1 MTPVRTITPPTS
13 NAPPPAADVDHLA
26 ALLVA
31 TRACEPRAFERLIA
45 ACRPVVHRH
54 ARRHAWTPGDVDDIV
69 QEVWIRLVEHG
80 ASIREPRALLAWL
93 MMVTSRVA
101 ADLGRRGSRLVPTE
115 VDHESP
121 SPGSTEDHAL
131 STFERREISDGVR
144 AALARLDAEDRRLL
158 LLLDGDESLSYRD
171 VSDRVQ
177 RPIGSLGPTR
187 QRLLRRL
194 RVDPDVRRLRL
205 AS

>member
-1 MTPVRTITPPTS
+1 VQRQ
-13 NAPPPAADVDHLA
+13 
-26 ALLVA
+26 
-31 TRACEPRAFERLIA
+31 
-45 ACRPVVHRH
+45 
-54 ARRHAWTPGDVDDIV
+54 ARRHAWTPGDIDDVV
-69 QEVWIRLVEHG
+69 QEVWARLVEHG

-101 ADLGRRGSRLVPTE
+101 ADLGRRASRLVPTE
-115 VDHESP
+115 LDDGSP

-131 STFERREISDGVR
+131 STFERGEISVGVR
-144 AALARLDAEDRRLL
+144 AALSRLDAEERHLL
-158 LLLDGDESLSYRD
+158 LLLDGDDSLSYRD
-171 VSDRVQ
+171 VSDLVQ

-194 RVDPDVRRLRL
+194 RVDPAVQRLRL